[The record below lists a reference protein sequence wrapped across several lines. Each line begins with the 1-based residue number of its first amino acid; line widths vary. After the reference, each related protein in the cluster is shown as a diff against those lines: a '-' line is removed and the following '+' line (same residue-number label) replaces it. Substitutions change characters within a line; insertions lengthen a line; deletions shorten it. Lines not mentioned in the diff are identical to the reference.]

1 MSNTIRLSGR
11 VGKDAELRTSQSG
24 MAIATFSIADSSGKD
39 DKKKTQWV
47 NIVAFGKT
55 AEMCGSVTKGAFLE
69 ITGMMQ
75 LDEYEKDGQK
85 HRTTKVIANSISKP
99 LWSLVPRSAEDVPTD
114 VPTDVPMEDDLPF

>member
-55 AEMCGSVTKGAFLE
+55 AEMCSSVTKGAFLE

-75 LDEYEKDGQK
+75 IDEYEKDEQK
-85 HRTTKVIANSISKP
+85 HRAIKVIANSISKP
-99 LWSLVPRSAEDVPTD
+99 LWSLVPRSAAEAVFEAAPD
-114 VPTDVPMEDDLPF
+114 DDLPF